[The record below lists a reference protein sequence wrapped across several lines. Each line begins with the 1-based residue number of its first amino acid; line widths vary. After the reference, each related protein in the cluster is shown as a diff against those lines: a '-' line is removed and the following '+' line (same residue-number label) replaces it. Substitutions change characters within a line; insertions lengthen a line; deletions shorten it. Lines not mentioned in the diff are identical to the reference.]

1 MFDIKKFG
9 AYISALRKKAD
20 LTQSQ
25 LAEKLHLTRQ
35 AVSKYERGLSFPD
48 ISILTMIAESF
59 YVTLDN
65 LIYAG
70 EPNDAEAELLLGGMS
85 EEIGS
90 VNNVEEIINIVP
102 LLNINQV
109 TLEKIAEKFLTKG
122 IDISNVLEFSKSL
135 NEKDLSKLYQN
146 ATYDTV
152 DEELLGKLILVM
164 NNNAKMNIIA
174 QIFDG
179 KLNYRVI
186 ENLLRSDREVGFFTD
201 SDMINLFEDAVIL
214 GVIDHDVLR
223 IIGKYR

>member
-70 EPNDAEAELLLGGMS
+70 EPNDAEAELLLGGMA
-85 EEIGS
+85 EEIDS
-90 VNNVEEIINIVP
+90 VSNVEEIINVVP
-102 LLNINQV
+102 LLNINQA

-152 DEELLGKLILVM
+152 DEELLGKLIPVM

-186 ENLLRSDREVGFFTD
+186 ENLLGNEEEGGFFTD
-201 SDMINLFEDAVIL
+201 SDIINQFEDAVIL
-214 GVIDHDVLR
+214 GAIDHDILR
-223 IIGKYR
+223 IIREYR